1 MFHVGALW
9 GYKIKAHI
17 ITRPR
22 SHPSSCFDFSLYWW
36 LIGLFCFCFAALLPQ
51 SNSLIVRG
59 PLRQGVPYIWT
70 DHTIVLQQCDPP
82 LIISHWSSHEL
93 LCRWLCGAEAAAAI
107 LLLTDDCWRHSH
119 WRWRYICRSHLYL
132 SCTSY
137 DSASTMWWC
146 NTHSPLCSPPAPPLR
161 PRSLPPQL
169 LMYSATNYWCSGV
182 ISSLFHSVWCWLV
195 RRHHRFVYLSHY

>member
-59 PLRQGVPYIWT
+59 PLPQGVLYIWT
-70 DHTIVLQQCDPP
+70 DHTTVLQQCDPA

-107 LLLTDDCWRHSH
+107 LLTTADDTVTDDEDISVDLTYTWAVHRTTQLLQCDGA
-119 WRWRYICRSHLYL
+119 IL
-132 SCTSY
+132 TPP
-137 DSASTMWWC
+137 SALPLLRPC
-146 NTHSPLCSPPAPPLR
+146 VLVRSPLNFWCTV
-161 PRSLPPQL
+161 L
-169 LMYSATNYWCSGV
+169 LTTGV
-182 ISSLFHSVWCWLV
+182 QVL
-195 RRHHRFVYLSHY
+195 